1 MTCSAARDQPTHR
14 IASSRATQPKR
25 QISTAPLAHATRMIS
40 SRRSPCQDF
49 PLRRRCHRFPNPAA
63 LNAAATAR
71 GVSLSEQVRDVF
83 AAGQVGANGNTL
95 GEEA

>member
-49 PLRRRCHRFPNPAA
+49 PLRRRCYRFPNPAA
-63 LNAAATAR
+63 LIIAAHRSRLNA
-71 GVSLSEQVRDVF
+71 F
-83 AAGQVGANGNTL
+83 AV
-95 GEEA
+95 EAKVDYCVPTIHP